1 MSSVAKQRLQA
12 LSQQLAEGIPSE
24 GTFEDIPRIRH
35 VAGDSTGPR
44 VKGKVVMVTGIERRE
59 PYLSSSLTI

>member
-1 MSSVAKQRLQA
+1 MTSVAKQRLQA

-35 VAGDSTGPR
+35 VAGDSAGAR
-44 VKGKVVMVTGIERRE
+44 VKGKVVIVTGIENKGRSD
-59 PYLSSSLTI
+59 YSL